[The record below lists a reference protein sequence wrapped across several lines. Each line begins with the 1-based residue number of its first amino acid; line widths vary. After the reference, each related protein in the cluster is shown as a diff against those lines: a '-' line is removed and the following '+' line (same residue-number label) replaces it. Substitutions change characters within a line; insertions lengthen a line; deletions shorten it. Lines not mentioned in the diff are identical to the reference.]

1 MTKSKTTTYNGLA
14 HTVGWKIQNSST
26 QIVDMHHQMLSSPLC
41 YSYDDMP
48 HFRASLPP
56 GDTPNL
62 CCYSNYS
69 HRGAGLPVAEPST
82 T

>member
-1 MTKSKTTTYNGLA
+1 MTKSKTTGKYRTAQHKLLTG
-14 HTVGWKIQNSST
+14 I
-26 QIVDMHHQMLSSPLC
+26 IC

>member
-1 MTKSKTTTYNGLA
+1 MTKSQTTTYAGFT
-14 HTVGWKIQNSST
+14 HIVGQKTENIST
-26 QIVDMHHQMLSSPLC
+26 RIVDRHHQMLFFP
-41 YSYDDMP
+41 YDDMP

-56 GDTPNL
+56 GDTLNL

-69 HRGAGLPVAEPST
+69 HRGASLSVAEPST